1 MENVL
6 EEIRHYRLV
15 PVVAI
20 NKIEDAIPTM
30 EALVKG
36 GLPVAEITYRT
47 ACAKDA
53 IKLAVEKFPEALIGA
68 GTVINATQAEEAI
81 SLGVKFVVSPGL
93 SKEVAKVCKDH
104 NVPYLPGCVT
114 PTEIMEALEL
124 GINVIKFFPA
134 SNYGGLKTI
143 KALNGPFPQVTF
155 MPTGGVNEE
164 NVLEYLA
171 YPHIIACGG
180 SFMMKGSFEE
190 VEEKTKKAVEL
201 VKGK

>member
-171 YPHIIACGG
+171 YPHILACGG

-190 VEEKTKKAVEL
+190 IEEKTKKAVEL

>member
-6 EEIRHYRLV
+6 EQIKHYRLV

-30 EALVKG
+30 EALVNG

-53 IKLAVEKFPEALIGA
+53 IKLAIEKFPNALIGA
-68 GTVINATQAEEAI
+68 GTVINPEQAKEAI

-93 SKEVAKVCKDH
+93 SEEIAKICKDS

-114 PTEIMEALEL
+114 PTEIMKALSL
-124 GINVIKFFPA
+124 GINVVKFFPA
-134 SNYGGLKTI
+134 GNYGGLKTI

-164 NVLEYLA
+164 NILEYLA
-171 YPHIIACGG
+171 YPRILACGG
-180 SFMMKGSFEE
+180 SFMMKGSFKEI
-190 VEEKTKKAVEL
+190 EEKTKKAVEL
-201 VKGK
+201 VRGK

>member
-68 GTVINATQAEEAI
+68 GTVINAAQAEEAI
-81 SLGVKFVVSPGL
+81 SLGVKFIVSPGL

-155 MPTGGVNEE
+155 MPSGGVNEE

-171 YPHIIACGG
+171 YPHILACGG

-190 VEEKTKKAVEL
+190 IEEKTKKAVEL

>member
-68 GTVINATQAEEAI
+68 GTVINAAQAEEAI